1 MVGDII
7 WLLCEACK
15 FLIYLYGTMLP
26 QTTAKRGTMCHIR
39 LPHSTTLDKERGMQP
54 EWSGDPEVKPVFL
67 AVTLTGMVAFLLMV
81 WLFAFYW

>member
-1 MVGDII
+1 
-7 WLLCEACK
+7 
-15 FLIYLYGTMLP
+15 
-26 QTTAKRGTMCHIR
+26 
-39 LPHSTTLDKERGMQP
+39 MQP